1 MLIFKIKPNGLGV
14 RLKEFVDWVDDQVEI
29 ELLNHISFFLQYLG
43 GWVLICTT
51 RDKLFERRNLVS
63 LLEFGSN
70 EQGSNPN
77 ELQFWSGHSFD
88 PEVLIDEW
96 YNGEDGFREHLEFL
110 MQFRQPVDELPSLL
124 LTNIFLCLQI
134 VAHLEGQFLL
144 MLQKAEILHE
154 VFRHHLWI
162 LDLKL
167 RHNLLLNNKTTI
179 SWWSIGMFSD
189 INRMITMFVVD
200 KLWVTLVVTMCGCE
214 YISDLFPEDSVIHV
228 SVK

>member
-1 MLIFKIKPNGLGV
+1 
-14 RLKEFVDWVDDQVEI
+14 
-29 ELLNHISFFLQYLG
+29 
-43 GWVLICTT
+43 
-51 RDKLFERRNLVS
+51 
-63 LLEFGSN
+63 
-70 EQGSNPN
+70 
-77 ELQFWSGHSFD
+77 
-88 PEVLIDEW
+88 
-96 YNGEDGFREHLEFL
+96 

-179 SWWSIGMFSD
+179 SW
-189 INRMITMFVVD
+189 
-200 KLWVTLVVTMCGCE
+200 
-214 YISDLFPEDSVIHV
+214 
-228 SVK
+228 